1 MAVQG
6 LSQQAMTQV
15 QKVHSATAVNIL
27 SVGGQGVK
35 HNLHITPIAVG
46 DVGQPKEMT
55 FNMHRAR
62 FCTAE
67 RSAQKP

>member
-46 DVGQPKEMT
+46 DCWAAKGDDIQY
-55 FNMHRAR
+55 
-62 FCTAE
+62 
-67 RSAQKP
+67 AQSTLLHC